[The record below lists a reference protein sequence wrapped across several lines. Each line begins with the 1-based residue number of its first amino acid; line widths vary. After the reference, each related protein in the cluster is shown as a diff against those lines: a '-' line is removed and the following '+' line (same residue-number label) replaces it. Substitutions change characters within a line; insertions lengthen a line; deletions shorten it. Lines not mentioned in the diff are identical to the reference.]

1 MCSSNSISWLY
12 LTLRAQISYACK
24 GVKILC
30 VSRLLKRSARMLGQG
45 FGFRMRAGLR
55 VIEGQNDDS
64 LSLSEHL
71 NLVNS
76 KLEEVGSVQCSQI
89 SLKVCTSFDL
99 TASLKVYILSMT
111 FFGC

>member
-45 FGFRMRAGLR
+45 FEVRAGMR
-55 VIEGQNDDS
+55 DIEKANLSRRCIGQRDINGTMVEPVGDTFP
-64 LSLSEHL
+64 
-71 NLVNS
+71 
-76 KLEEVGSVQCSQI
+76 LER
-89 SLKVCTSFDL
+89 
-99 TASLKVYILSMT
+99 
-111 FFGC
+111 

>member
-45 FGFRMRAGLR
+45 FEVRAGMR
-55 VIEGQNDDS
+55 DIEKAN
-64 LSLSEHL
+64 LSIPSSD
-71 NLVNS
+71 NLEFV
-76 KLEEVGSVQCSQI
+76 
-89 SLKVCTSFDL
+89 SF
-99 TASLKVYILSMT
+99 
-111 FFGC
+111 F